1 MLVKILSADVLGVDA
16 YPVEVEVDVAAGLP
30 GSNVVGLAATAVTE
44 GLVRLRAALGNSGF
58 QIPPRRITV
67 NLAPGEVRKDTT
79 ALDLPMALAL
89 LAGTGVLAPESLSG
103 VMALGELGLDGSVR
117 AVRGALSV
125 ALAARHQGVRLLL
138 VPRANGP
145 EVAMVPGLAIRVCGH
160 VGDAV
165 AFLRGEGDL
174 PVPEPA
180 NLPPEGPDAQP
191 DMAEVRGQEG
201 PKRAM
206 EVAVAGGHNVL
217 LVGPPGSGK
226 SMLARRL
233 PGLLPPLELEEA
245 LEVTKIYSVA
255 GLLGGQGLV
264 TSRPFRA
271 PHHTVSTPGLVGGGP
286 GPRPGEVSLAH
297 LGVLFLDE
305 VLEFRRGTLEALRQ
319 PLEEGSVTITRAR
332 GTVRFPAAFMLAAAM
347 NPCPCG
353 HLGDPLRACV
363 CSPRQVALYRSRLS
377 GPLLDRIDLQVE
389 VPRLTYRELREVRLG
404 ERSEEIRA
412 RVVEARARQAHRFR
426 DRPPGGRLNAAMG
439 PADLERY
446 VRLDEEAE
454 AVLKRAVASAGLS
467 ARAVHRVLKVART
480 IADLEASGRVTVFHV
495 AEAVSYR
502 NQDQGLPAPEM
513 DHRWAE
519 AGR

>member
-1 MLVKILSADVLGVDA
+1 MLVKIQSADVLGVDA
-16 YPVEVEVDVAAGLP
+16 YPVEVEVDVASGLP
-30 GSNVVGLAATAVTE
+30 GSSVVGLAATAVTE
-44 GLVRLRAALGNSGF
+44 GLVRLRAALGNSGY
-58 QIPPRRITV
+58 QVPPRRITV

-89 LAGTGVLAPESLSG
+89 LAGTGVVAPESLSG

-117 AVRGALSV
+117 PVRGALSV
-125 ALAARHQGVRLLL
+125 ALAARQEGVRFLL

-145 EVAMVPGLAIRVCGH
+145 EVAAVPGLEIRVCGH
-160 VGDAV
+160 LSEAV
-165 AFLRGEGDL
+165 AFLRGEGEL
-174 PVPEPA
+174 PGPEPEA
-180 NLPPEGPDAQP
+180 QPSAMVGPQP

-201 PKRAM
+201 AKRAV

-245 LEVTKIYSVA
+245 LEVTKVYSVA
-255 GLLGGQGLV
+255 GLLGDQGLV
-264 TSRPFRA
+264 TVRPFRA

-305 VLEFRRGTLEALRQ
+305 VLEFRRATLEALRQ

-332 GTVRFPAAFMLAAAM
+332 GTLRFPAAFMLAAAM

-389 VPRLTYRELREVRLG
+389 VPRLTYRELREAPSG
-404 ERSEEIRA
+404 ERSEQIRA
-412 RVVEARARQAHRFR
+412 RVMEARARQARRFR
-426 DRPPGGRLNAAMG
+426 DRPPGARVNAAMG
-439 PADLERY
+439 PADLQRY

-454 AVLKRAVASAGLS
+454 AVLKRAVVGNGLS

-502 NQDQGLPAPEM
+502 SQDQEVPAAEA
-513 DHRWAE
+513 DHRWVHLE
-519 AGR
+519 R